1 MNLIHVSVSYEFL
14 QFIPVWQNT
23 KEKKI
28 INKRLIITSSKI
40 LTNINLSLFHY
51 ENKNLRFPFLRAK
64 EFSSTSIS
72 SLRRQKDVQ
81 FSFFLF
87 FFYISN
93 NNSKMYLPS
102 LLSRSSIITKQN
114 RRGGRGKRGNLVQ
127 KKLFR
132 GKKPVENIQAS
143 LIPL

>member
-14 QFIPVWQNT
+14 EFIPVWQNT

-72 SLRRQKDVQ
+72 SLRRQKDGTI
-81 FSFFLF
+81 FFLSF

>member
-14 QFIPVWQNT
+14 EFIPVWQNT

-72 SLRRQKDVQ
+72 SLRRQKGGTI
-81 FSFFLF
+81 FFLSFFF
-87 FFYISN
+87 TY
-93 NNSKMYLPS
+93 P
-102 LLSRSSIITKQN
+102 IITQKCIYPPFSQDPQLLPN
-114 RRGGRGKRGNLVQ
+114 KTEEGGGGREEIS
-127 KKLFR
+127 FR
-132 GKKPVENIQAS
+132 RSCSEEKSPWKIYRQV
-143 LIPL
+143 

>member
-14 QFIPVWQNT
+14 EFIPVWQNT

-72 SLRRQKDVQ
+72 SLRRQKGGTI
-81 FSFFLF
+81 FFLSF

>member
-14 QFIPVWQNT
+14 EFIPVWQNT
-23 KEKKI
+23 EEKKI

-51 ENKNLRFPFLRAK
+51 ENKNLRFPFLHAK

-72 SLRRQKDVQ
+72 SLRRQNDVQ
-81 FSFFLF
+81 FFFFLF

-114 RRGGRGKRGNLVQ
+114 RRGGREEIS
-127 KKLFR
+127 FR
-132 GKKPVENIQAS
+132 RSCSEEKSPWKIYRQV
-143 LIPL
+143 

>member
-1 MNLIHVSVSYEFL
+1 MFINLIHVSVSYEFL
-14 QFIPVWQNT
+14 EFIPVWQNT

-51 ENKNLRFPFLRAK
+51 ENKNVFL
-64 EFSSTSIS
+64 SCV
-72 SLRRQKDVQ
+72 QKNFHRHQYPAYAVKKMYN
-81 FSFFLF
+81 FLSFF

-102 LLSRSSIITKQN
+102 LLSRSLIITKQN

>member
-1 MNLIHVSVSYEFL
+1 
-14 QFIPVWQNT
+14 
-23 KEKKI
+23 
-28 INKRLIITSSKI
+28 
-40 LTNINLSLFHY
+40 
-51 ENKNLRFPFLRAK
+51 
-64 EFSSTSIS
+64 
-72 SLRRQKDVQ
+72 
-81 FSFFLF
+81 
-87 FFYISN
+87 
-93 NNSKMYLPS
+93 MYLPS